1 MCTHSPLPSQLLML
15 ATDSFVD
22 QQLHRLTLQNTPTTL
37 PLYLFVCLLVCLLVC
52 LFVCLCVCLFVCLF
66 VFVCLCVFVCVFMC
80 VCAGIVL
87 IGEIGGSGEENAAL
101 FLQEHNQFKEKVH
114 P

>member
-1 MCTHSPLPSQLLML
+1 M
-15 ATDSFVD
+15 
-22 QQLHRLTLQNTPTTL
+22 
-37 PLYLFVCLLVCLLVC
+37 FVCV
-52 LFVCLCVCLFVCLF
+52 FVCMF

>member
-1 MCTHSPLPSQLLML
+1 ML
-15 ATDSFVD
+15 ATDSFIVLLFKIHN
-22 QQLHRLTLQNTPTTL
+22 QLFP
-37 PLYLFVCLLVCLLVC
+37 
-52 LFVCLCVCLFVCLF
+52 CV
-66 VFVCLCVFVCVFMC
+66 C

>member
-1 MCTHSPLPSQLLML
+1 ML
-15 ATDSFVD
+15 ATNTFIV
-22 QQLHRLTLQNTPTTL
+22 LQYTPSHSS
-37 PLYLFVCLLVCLLVC
+37 LV
-52 LFVCLCVCLFVCLF
+52 
-66 VFVCLCVFVCVFMC
+66 C

-101 FLQEHNQFKEKVH
+101 FLQEHNQFKEKVQQ

>member
-1 MCTHSPLPSQLLML
+1 M
-15 ATDSFVD
+15 
-22 QQLHRLTLQNTPTTL
+22 
-37 PLYLFVCLLVCLLVC
+37 C
-52 LFVCLCVCLFVCLF
+52 LFL
-66 VFVCLCVFVCVFMC
+66 FVCLCVFVCVFMC

-101 FLQEHNQFKEKVH
+101 FLQEHNQFKEKVY

>member
-1 MCTHSPLPSQLLML
+1 MKISQSMPSSGYRHLHSPSKY
-15 ATDSFVD
+15 TI
-22 QQLHRLTLQNTPTTL
+22 TLFP
-37 PLYLFVCLLVCLLVC
+37 YV
-52 LFVCLCVCLFVCLF
+52 
-66 VFVCLCVFVCVFMC
+66 C

-101 FLQEHNQFKEKVH
+101 FLQEHNQFKEKVQL